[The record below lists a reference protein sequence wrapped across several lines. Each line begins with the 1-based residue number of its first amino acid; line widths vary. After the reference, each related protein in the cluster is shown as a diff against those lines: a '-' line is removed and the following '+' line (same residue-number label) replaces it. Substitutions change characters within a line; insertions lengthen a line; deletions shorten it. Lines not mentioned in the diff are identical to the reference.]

1 MTKKPFSR
9 VGDRSWRPK
18 SRFPASASVPSPL
31 CYTGGGRP
39 PSKGLDFVRPFSR
52 SADLERARLCPRL
65 IKWFL
70 RPSGSKRPFGVE
82 RDMLFILSGFL
93 FYGVRE
99 KRRAEPSAVAFGAAL
114 PVGAVRAGVRRARGI
129 SDGSENR
136 PLIRRTQSAGL
147 FAFNPTLSPSLSKQ
161 RLDDRSICSYRYQA
175 HA

>member
-18 SRFPASASVPSPL
+18 SRVPASASVPSPL
-31 CYTGGGRP
+31 CYAGGGRP

-99 KRRAEPSAVAFGAAL
+99 KRRAEPSAVALGAAL
-114 PVGAVRAGVRRARGI
+114 IGSQHEKCLYSQQ
-129 SDGSENR
+129 SDSVTN
-136 PLIRRTQSAGL
+136 L
-147 FAFNPTLSPSLSKQ
+147 FAWLVQEIRLNGNPPERRPAFEGPAAFLTGEW
-161 RLDDRSICSYRYQA
+161 
-175 HA
+175 

>member
-1 MTKKPFSR
+1 MTKRPFSR

-18 SRFPASASVPSPL
+18 SRAPASASVPSPL
-31 CYTGGGRP
+31 CYAGGGRP
-39 PSKGLDFVRPFSR
+39 LSFGLDFVRPFSR

-99 KRRAEPSAVAFGAAL
+99 KRRAACRAPW
-114 PVGAVRAGVRRARGI
+114 RAGVALLRRA
-129 SDGSENR
+129 NR
-136 PLIRRTQSAGL
+136 IGQAACSCACPPASVSPVQSVTVTLATSIL
-147 FAFNPTLSPSLSKQ
+147 FLPTM
-161 RLDDRSICSYRYQA
+161 RLKV
-175 HA
+175 

>member
-31 CYTGGGRP
+31 CYAGGGRP
-39 PSKGLDFVRPFSR
+39 PSKGFDFVRPFSRSADLERARLCPRLIKGLDFVRPFSR

-65 IKWFL
+65 IKWF
-70 RPSGSKRPFGVE
+70 
-82 RDMLFILSGFL
+82 DMLFILSGFL

-99 KRRAEPSAVAFGAAL
+99 KRRAVPSAVAFGAAL
-114 PVGAVRAGVRRARGI
+114 SVGALRAGVRRARGI

-136 PLIRRTQSAGL
+136 PLIHSTWRTRRTE
-147 FAFNPTLSPSLSKQ
+147 SPKL
-161 RLDDRSICSYRYQA
+161 R
-175 HA
+175 